1 MMKRLMALPIALA
14 FAGGLALAQPRIVIN
29 EFAYDDTGPD
39 DLEFIELYNADSI
52 AVDITGWIIDC
63 GDQLT
68 GDNNRDFVIG
78 DSNEDGIADTQV
90 ILQPGQFY
98 VLGTPNLANR
108 YPGRVN
114 QTFNPGSVGALE
126 NDNEWIA
133 LIIPGEPRTVVD
145 AVAYETN
152 RSPVASWVPADILP
166 QLGGGL
172 WGNYQSLEAG
182 ASTDDAFLTI
192 GRWRDGLDT
201 NVNGRDFG
209 HFRPTPGE
217 SNNLPALQGRL
228 CLNFDEF
235 NIGDAPTQYFYGSYR
250 NPRIID
256 PTYATNAADSGFNPN
271 AIPSSPQG
279 GKAMMVRDWAGG
291 GNIAVSNF
299 VYEGDA
305 GYDLYIYINPD
316 NSAMTAGQVETWM
329 IGVLGSPESVH
340 NHPLFLETAPSG
352 SANGMTG
359 VGWVFRRSVAAT
371 TNPTQPTE
379 VKLRL
384 VDAGK
389 GGDSRVSGPNN
400 TWTIYGEIDLTGYSA
415 GWYRLRLEVVN
426 GVVKGYFYGDPNN
439 PTVITGTTATGLVGA
454 FYIGYRETMGNN
466 AAHINPVRVDSLCA
480 YIPIAGDVD
489 GNGCVDDADLL
500 QVLFA
505 FGSSDPVTD
514 VNGDGVVDDAD
525 LLIVLFNFGS
535 GC

>member
-1 MMKRLMALPIALA
+1 MRNRWLTLPIVMAC
-14 FAGGLALAQPRIVIN
+14 AGGLALAQPRVVIN
-29 EFAYDDTGPD
+29 EFAYDDTGTD
-39 DLEFIELYNADSI
+39 DLEFIELYNADNV
-52 AVDITGWIIDC
+52 AVDITGWVIDC

-78 DSNEDGIADTQV
+78 DSDENGTPDTQV

-98 VLGTPNLANR
+98 VLGTPNLAIR

-114 QTFNPGSVGALE
+114 QFFSPGTAGVIE

-133 LIIPGEPRTVVD
+133 LIIPGTPRTVVD

-152 RSPVASWVPADILP
+152 RSPIASWVPADIRP

-172 WGNYQSLEAG
+172 WGNYQSLEAS
-182 ASTDDAFLTI
+182 ATTDDTFLTI
-192 GRWRDGLDT
+192 GRWRDGRDT
-201 NVNGRDFG
+201 DVNGRDFG
-209 HFRPTPGE
+209 HFRPTPGA
-217 SNNLPALQGRL
+217 SNNLPALTGSRFIDFNNYNL
-228 CLNFDEF
+228 C
-235 NIGDAPTQYFYGSYR
+235 DAPTDYFHGSYR
-250 NPRIID
+250 NPRVID
-256 PTYATNAADSGFNPN
+256 PTQADNTATTCFNPN
-271 AIPSSPQG
+271 SIPASPQG
-279 GKAMMVRDWAGG
+279 GYAMMVRDWAGG

-316 NSAMTAGQVETWM
+316 NSQMTAGQVESWM

-340 NHPLFLETAPSG
+340 NHPLFLETSTTG

-359 VGWVFRRSVAAT
+359 VGWVFRRSRAAS

-389 GGDSRVSGPNN
+389 GGDSRLSGPNN
-400 TWTIYGEIDLTGYSA
+400 TWTIYGEIDLSSYSA

-426 GVVKGYFYGDPNN
+426 GVVKGFFYGDPNN
-439 PTVITGTTATGLVGA
+439 PTVITGTTQTGLIGA

-466 AAHINPVRVDSLCA
+466 AARINPVRVDLRV
-480 YIPIAGDVD
+480 YVPIAGDVD

-505 FGSSDPVTD
+505 FGSNDPVSD
-514 VNGDGVVDDAD
+514 VNADGVVDDAD
-525 LLIVLFNFGS
+525 LLVVLF
-535 GC
+535 